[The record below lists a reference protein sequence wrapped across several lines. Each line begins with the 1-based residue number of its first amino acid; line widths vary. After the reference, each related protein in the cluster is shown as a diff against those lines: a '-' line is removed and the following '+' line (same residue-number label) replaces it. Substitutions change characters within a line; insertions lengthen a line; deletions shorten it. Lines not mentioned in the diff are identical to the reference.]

1 MSEAFDFPV
10 YFTRTEKADEILK
23 SVDIACYAVKDGKPD
38 KSVTAMTT
46 DAGMTLIEKGVPCWK
61 IDVASKRGIE
71 RDDTIPKMVNVA
83 ATWYTEKEVKEKG
96 IKVIAG
102 SSANVFSGLGALLV
116 PDGFNIPTVLA
127 TPENVKYYGL
137 ELIENNHG
145 LTITTAKCD
154 IVLMKYDYKENYK
167 KEFLMKLHGGG
178 GIFIETHDF
187 PHLHIPTS
195 EKCGGYI
202 VIGKRISADEFNFT
216 AFQIPFNYALYTP
229 ANTIHGDGTLVGEY
243 ALTVADPEM
252 ISADTVL
259 IYNEN
264 SKMMDE
270 GVVPDWKT

>member
-1 MSEAFDFPV
+1 MSEKFDFPV
-10 YFTRTEKADEILK
+10 YFKQTEKTDEILK
-23 SVDIACYAVKDGKPD
+23 SVDITRYAVKDGKPD

-46 DAGMTLIEKGVPCWK
+46 DAGMAFIEEGISCWK
-61 IDVASKRGIE
+61 IDVASERGIE
-71 RDDTIPKMVNVA
+71 PGDMTPKMVNVKA
-83 ATWYTEKEVKEKG
+83 AWYTAKEAREKG

-127 TPENVKYYGL
+127 TKENVKYYGL
-137 ELIENNHG
+137 ELIENNHE
-145 LTITTAKCD
+145 LMITTDKCD
-154 IVLMKYDYKENYK
+154 IALMKYDYKENYK

-178 GIFIETHDF
+178 GVFIETHDF

-243 ALTVADPEM
+243 ALTVADPKM

-264 SKMMDE
+264 SETMEE
-270 GVVPDWKT
+270 GVVPDWKA